1 VARPSFWERAAPEG
15 DGKMGDDHPNTLA
28 YIRTVDAFR
37 DRDFEAIASLIVED
51 VVWHLPGDH
60 PLAGD
65 WEGRDQLFQLFAKLG
80 PLGFTIREHD
90 VFADDDHVCALSYI
104 GASREDLQS
113 ETRVVSIF
121 HYRDGRQTERWFYP
135 DDLVAWNRIFGG

>member
-1 VARPSFWERAAPEG
+1 
-15 DGKMGDDHPNTLA
+15 MGDDHPNALA
-28 YIRTVDAFR
+28 YVRTVDAFR
-37 DRDFEAIASLIVED
+37 DRDFESIASLIAED

-65 WEGRDQLFQLFAKLG
+65 WEGREQLFQLLAKLG

-104 GASREDLQS
+104 GARRDGLEV

-135 DDLVAWNRIFGG
+135 DDTVAWNRIFGG

>member
-1 VARPSFWERAAPEG
+1 
-15 DGKMGDDHPNTLA
+15 MGDDHPNALA
-28 YIRTVDAFR
+28 YLRTVEAFR
-37 DRDFEAIASLIVED
+37 DRDFETIASLIAED

-60 PLAGD
+60 SLAGD
-65 WEGRDQLFQLFAKLG
+65 WEGRDRLFEFLARLG

-104 GASREDLQS
+104 GARREGLEV
-113 ETRVVSIF
+113 ETHVVSVF

-135 DDLVAWNRIFGG
+135 DDAAAWNSIFGR

>member
-1 VARPSFWERAAPEG
+1 
-15 DGKMGDDHPNTLA
+15 MGNDHPNTLA
-28 YIRTVDAFR
+28 YLRTVEAFR
-37 DRDFEAIASLIVED
+37 GRDFETIASLIAED

-65 WEGRDQLFQLFAKLG
+65 WEGRDRLFELLAKLG

-104 GASREDLQS
+104 GAHRDGLEV
-113 ETRVVSIF
+113 ETRAVSIF
-121 HYRDGRQTERWFYP
+121 HYRDGRQIERWFYP
-135 DDLVAWNRIFGG
+135 DDFFAWNSIFRA

>member
-1 VARPSFWERAAPEG
+1 
-15 DGKMGDDHPNTLA
+15 MGDDHPNTLA
-28 YIRTVDAFR
+28 YLRTVEAFR
-37 DRDFEAIASLIVED
+37 DGDFEAIASLIAED
-51 VVWHLPGDH
+51 VVWHLPGEH

-65 WEGRDQLFQLFAKLG
+65 WEGRDQLLQLLAKLG

-90 VFADDDHVCALSYI
+90 VFANDAHVCALSYI
-104 GASREDLQS
+104 GARRDGVEV

-135 DDLVAWNRIFGG
+135 DDAVAWNRVFGG

>member
-1 VARPSFWERAAPEG
+1 
-15 DGKMGDDHPNTLA
+15 MGDDHPNTLA
-28 YIRTVDAFR
+28 YLRTVEAFR
-37 DRDFEAIASLIVED
+37 DSDFETIASLIAED
-51 VVWHLPGDH
+51 VLWHLPGDH

-65 WEGRDQLFQLFAKLG
+65 WEGRDRLFELLGKLG

-104 GASREDLQS
+104 GARRDGLEV
-113 ETRVVSIF
+113 ETRVVSVF

-135 DDLVAWNRIFGG
+135 DDFVAWNSIFGG

>member
-1 VARPSFWERAAPEG
+1 MA
-15 DGKMGDDHPNTLA
+15 DDHPNTLA
-28 YIRTVDAFR
+28 YLRTVEAFR
-37 DRDFEAIASLIVED
+37 DGDLELIASMICED

-65 WEGRDQLFQLFAKLG
+65 WEGRARLFELLAKLG

-104 GASREDLQS
+104 GARRDDLEV

-121 HYRDGRQTERWFYP
+121 HYRDGRQAERWFYP
-135 DDLVAWNRIFGG
+135 DDLVTWNSIFGG